1 MEGSIRIGERKNCT
15 HVNII
20 HKDWNNEVTRALPK
34 NPELKG
40 LRFYK
45 LMLYE
50 GTQHIDKLQSMAN
63 LIAHLVGGS
72 SIPFWELYLARST
85 EENLPSDV

>member
-1 MEGSIRIGERKNCT
+1 
-15 HVNII
+15 
-20 HKDWNNEVTRALPK
+20 
-34 NPELKG
+34 
-40 LRFYK
+40 
-45 LMLYE
+45 MLYE